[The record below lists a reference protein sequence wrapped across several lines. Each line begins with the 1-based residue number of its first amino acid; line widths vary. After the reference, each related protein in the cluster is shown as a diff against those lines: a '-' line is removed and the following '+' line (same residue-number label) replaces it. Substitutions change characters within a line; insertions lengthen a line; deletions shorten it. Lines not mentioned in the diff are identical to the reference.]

1 MSDEANR
8 LAEERHERRAAK
20 DFAAADA
27 LRDRIRELGFEVKD
41 TPDGFELTPVEAETE
56 ARVAPSDVPSVLEE
70 PATFG
75 FSVHWVVQGW
85 PEDAVR
91 GIASFRRHHP
101 EHTVQHVVVD
111 AADTDPSIFPSDVEL
126 VALDRD
132 HGWGADRNAG
142 LKRARGEIVI
152 VIDGSVEPSG
162 DVLTPLQGALADDS
176 VGIAGPFGIVTDDL
190 REFRDAEGTECDAV
204 EGYLMAFR
212 REILNRAGFF
222 DEKFAFY
229 RTADIEYSFRVKDQG
244 LRAVVVPVPV
254 ERHEHRMWTNTPEDD
269 RARLSKRNFYRFLE
283 RWRGRTDLT
292 VRGGGDPSRR

>member
-1 MSDEANR
+1 MSEEEARR
-8 LAEERHERRAAK
+8 LAEQRRERRAAK

-27 LRDRIRELGFEVKD
+27 LRDRIRELGFDVKD
-41 TPDGFELTPVEAETE
+41 TPDGFELTPTE
-56 ARVAPSDVPSVLEE
+56 PQATQRISPSDVPSALEE
-70 PATFG
+70 PETFE

-91 GIASFRRHHP
+91 GITAFRRHHP
-101 EHTVQHVVVD
+101 GRTVQHVVVD
-111 AADTDPSIFPSDVEL
+111 AADTDPATWPDDVEL
-126 VALDRD
+126 VMLDRD

-142 LKRARGEIVI
+142 LKRALGRIVI
-152 VIDGSVEPSG
+152 VIDGSLEPSG
-162 DVLTPLQGALADDS
+162 DVLMPLADALTDSS
-176 VGIAGPFGIVTDDL
+176 VGVCGPFGIVTDDL

-212 REILNRAGFF
+212 REILTRAGLF

-244 LRAVVVPVPV
+244 LRAIVVPVPV
-254 ERHEHRMWTNTPEDD
+254 ERHEHRMWTNTPEDE

-292 VRGGGDPSRR
+292 VRGGG